1 MWAGALRDK
10 VQDRVR
16 LVGPWSSR
24 WINVTL
30 GGSNGRWETESKIM
44 VSEWLII
51 AFREDIWK
59 FNPWR
64 LSGSG
69 WIPLCVVSSSV
80 FFIEGIILQKKGFKT
95 VSSVFPSYNIFSGS
109 QTLRFY
115 WLYWWLDHSDEISC
129 RHNVKQITCFKGLQT
144 KNAKLLLF
152 GDSREKQMAKYS
164 KFLDSL

>member
-16 LVGPWSSR
+16 LVGPRSSR

-51 AFREDIWK
+51 VFREDIWK

-80 FFIEGIILQKKGFKT
+80 FFIEGIILQKKEFKI
-95 VSSVFPSYNIFSGS
+95 VSSDFIDYLII
-109 QTLRFY
+109 LMRF
-115 WLYWWLDHSDEISC
+115 LVDIMLNRLHVSKVCI
-129 RHNVKQITCFKGLQT
+129 Q

-152 GDSREKQMAKYS
+152 GDSTEKQMAKYS
-164 KFLDSL
+164 KFLYSL